1 MHDELI
7 TQIVAE
13 LREKLVGRFVGKVF
27 QLGPL
32 SFAIDFGIKDGEYLY
47 VSAEP
52 SSPRLYLI
60 KRRLKELEKGSIPY
74 TPFLQLLR
82 ARLDDARVIDIQK
95 DPNDRIVRVIFEA
108 KDTTAAD
115 QRPYLV
121 IQLTG
126 RAANALLIDGSD
138 RILATLRPLR
148 GDGQQPGETYQTPPK
163 HTEHR
168 QTESHCS
175 SPTESASAAA
185 DAYFRE
191 LDAANLFD
199 SHANRLRSRL
209 QQKLKQK
216 RKLRTNLQNDLEGHG
231 DPEQHKRIGD
241 LLLANLGNA
250 VRRAGTVELNDYYS
264 EGAPVISVDV
274 EETLSLQEEAARR
287 FRQYTKA
294 KRAREEIAERVSLL
308 EADIANLEKENQHLI
323 KIIETRDESALTNI
337 DEAARPKTRAV
348 SKRAEPERIPGVRH
362 YVSSDGYEILV
373 GRGSRDN
380 DHLTFR
386 IARPNDLWLHA
397 GDYPGS
403 HVIVRNPTRKEI
415 PQRTMIEAAQLAG
428 KFSQAGDDTK
438 VVIHYTQRKFLSK
451 PKGAAPGLVRM
462 SSFRSIT
469 IEPKESVSRLR

>member
-13 LREKLVGRFVGKVF
+13 LREKLIGRFVGRVF
-27 QLGPL
+27 QLGAL
-32 SFAIDFGIKDGEYLY
+32 SFAIDFGIKGGEYLY

-74 TPFLQLLR
+74 TSFLQLFR
-82 ARLDDARVIDIQK
+82 AKLDAASVVDIQK
-95 DPNDRIVRVIFEA
+95 DPHDRIVRVILEA
-108 KDTTAAD
+108 NDTTTGE
-115 QRPYLV
+115 QRSYLV

-126 RAANALLIDGSD
+126 RASNALLIDSMD

-148 GDGQQPGETYQTPPK
+148 GEGQQPGETYQPPPE

-168 QTESHCS
+168 QAESPFS
-175 SPTESASAAA
+175 SHNESPSAAA
-185 DAYFRE
+185 DAYFHE

-216 RKLRTNLQNDLEGHG
+216 RKLRSNLQNDLEGHG

-241 LLLANLGNA
+241 LLLANLGTA
-250 VRRAGTVELNDYYS
+250 VRRAETVELNDYYS
-264 EGAPVISVDV
+264 EGAPVISIEV
-274 EETLSLQEEAARR
+274 EETSSLQEEAARR

-308 EADIANLEKENQHLI
+308 EADIANLEKEDEHLS
-323 KIIETRDESALTNI
+323 KIIETRDEAALANI
-337 DEAARPKTRAV
+337 DEEAKPKTRAV

-373 GRGSRDN
+373 GRGARDN

-469 IEPKESVSRLR
+469 IEPKEAVSRLR